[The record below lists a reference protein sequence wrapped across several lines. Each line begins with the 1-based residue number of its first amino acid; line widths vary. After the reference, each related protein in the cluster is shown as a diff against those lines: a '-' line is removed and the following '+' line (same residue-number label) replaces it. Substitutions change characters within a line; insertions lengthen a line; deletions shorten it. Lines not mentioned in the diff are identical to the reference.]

1 MGQED
6 VTSDYSGISLLVLS
20 QMIFPLVGTLANNL
34 LLITLKVHCSSYVVM
49 YVTHMIIVAQTM
61 PDLSASTYHFLLANL
76 SLTNVISCTILKP
89 ASAVYISYAYAKVVY
104 LKVHF

>member
-1 MGQED
+1 
-6 VTSDYSGISLLVLS
+6 
-20 QMIFPLVGTLANNL
+20 
-34 LLITLKVHCSSYVVM
+34 
-49 YVTHMIIVAQTM
+49 MIIVAQTM

-104 LKVHF
+104 LKVLF